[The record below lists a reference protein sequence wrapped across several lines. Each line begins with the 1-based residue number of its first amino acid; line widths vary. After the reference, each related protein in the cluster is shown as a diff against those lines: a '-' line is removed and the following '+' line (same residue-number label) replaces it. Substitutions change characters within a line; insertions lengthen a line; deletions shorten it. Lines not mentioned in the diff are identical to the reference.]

1 MVVRRYRALPEI
13 DTVALVRSKGR
24 MSQATLG
31 SAPYRNSNPFSGYY
45 LEERV
50 DDLEGWDCDS
60 EAEAAFEALRELW
73 AQEGDLVAG
82 YKEDELLAA
91 WVDEVLDVLGFG
103 SLSHCWITIPRT
115 TTTGTR

>member
-1 MVVRRYRALPEI
+1 
-13 DTVALVRSKGR
+13 